1 MQLHCNEF
9 SNIHSKYCIPLT
21 ICRQEGVVMADGIV
35 VIQHTWKT
43 KYLRT
48 TPNSTSV
55 SDTIFC
61 TFLLSRDRIVGN
73 SARKIVS
80 TIPGSTDVM
89 ILLRIFTC
97 SMFHHMSCMC

>member
-1 MQLHCNEF
+1 
-9 SNIHSKYCIPLT
+9 
-21 ICRQEGVVMADGIV
+21 MADGIV
-35 VIQHTWKT
+35 VNNHTWKT

-80 TIPGSTDVM
+80 TIPGSTEVM
-89 ILLRIFTC
+89 ILLRIDTC
-97 SMFHHMSCMC
+97 AMYHHVSCMC